1 MYYKLLAL
9 SILAL
14 CSHAVVADDTP
25 PVSSKNYSYLYFE
38 NGYPTRYGHRRPE
51 VNSAARANPDL
62 VFQTGY
68 YSVVLDCDDITL
80 KGYDALLGSDY
91 RTALNQDVTTPTP
104 ATGFTLQVTQDEVVY
119 TCTGAL
125 VQADNVDNVRLI
137 ESGQY
142 VKRID
147 HLGLVFKDAQSNVL
161 DVDNECRLEIT
172 AWPDRITFVL
182 DFTSET
188 ANPITSTTVEVVS
201 PDSETHTAVSQTNK
215 ARLTL
220 KPQKDVK
227 LSELNPSDYVTQATN
242 LQTTAALAVSFDP
255 DTHAFNID
263 LPRAGPVKYPSAIN
277 RVDEYLIE
285 VTNPLSAVTNIPL
298 RFIQQTPRAIT
309 GTVMLLSDA
318 DSGRPLG
325 IPVQISKNWHGNS
338 ANVHQGQWLR
348 GSTMLTLQPF
358 AKQRIK
364 LRVVYGYW
372 GGAGAVS
379 HSQLS
384 LIGHKANWK
393 WDQSALGAWG
403 ESLTYDPTQHLGAA
417 FLDDIR
423 PTFTD
428 SYVNSS
434 AYKDDRIVNTT
445 YNWTENVGGGDFL
458 TYHDSDNQFRWLKR
472 LKTCYYQT
480 GPNLTEVL
488 YSGVTDDDKI
498 RVNYT
503 SRMMSTLDYHRHFHA
518 YNYEFLQ
525 DVTAPRRLSFFK
537 MAADYYFTAVYDN
550 YYIGDTSGW
559 LATENI
565 NAGDDSI
572 AGGNTY
578 KGDPILMDGKWLS
591 IDDSFGDSNNNAAQ
605 ALRGMIPLS
614 STLNGADLPLHLHKY
629 GRKWGS
635 STVLFEFSADSV
647 VRSYSVGDVV
657 AGEIQ
662 FILPPQ
668 HVDNYWGSD
677 GELIARLSGYGD
689 GDGDG
694 DANWKPVRDELVE
707 NIQMAVSVHQG
718 TLEDNYPLEIQATTG
733 MRVLTD
739 FTVTRGGIG
748 HIPLLLT
755 GADAGLELK
764 VQRYSSG
771 GWVNLEAVDIEDDTY
786 YQAVLNA
793 NGSMDY
799 SFSIPRPV
807 GQHDLDT
814 AWRVRVIYANL
825 PRVDSPLLECL
836 DLASANSVVG
846 RRYLWRSDTQ
856 FVKHPDSAWTVSNG
870 SLSNT
875 SATNSRVAEGA
886 LGRIVSV
893 DTLNANDGNLLTL
906 SFDYTLDDPNEVLY
920 VHLWGLIGS
929 AASSQ
934 GIMNLAATNGSVW
947 YLASTDIAMYNLA
960 DGVATGGAA
969 STAAVALSGTSEAQ
983 SFSETFDLSSYA
995 AGTNN
1000 LSDYDYLVLGFARKI
1015 DGASAPGVQVSN
1027 VLLSLK
1033 SKGQEIQPFEK
1044 WVSDLGMGDA
1054 AVSDDPDGDGTSN
1067 LLEYAFGMNP
1077 ALANTNYTSYN
1088 NDVTP
1093 GLPLPLVQTTTP
1105 NNVDFSAVFTRRKNW
1120 EMEGLLY
1127 TLQASAD
1134 LINWEEV
1141 DMTSTRFLR
1150 GNSEVEI
1157 VSVPCNRSV
1166 QTSTGL
1172 ETAKFFRVSVTQ
1184 E

>member
-1 MYYKLLAL
+1 MQATTPHHFYYMYYKLLVL
-9 SILAL
+9 TILAL
-14 CSHAVVADDTP
+14 CSHAVVAADTL

-38 NGYPTRYGHRRPE
+38 NGYPTRYRYRRPE

-68 YSVVLDCDDITL
+68 YSVVLDCKNITL

-91 RTALNQDVTTPTP
+91 RTALNQDVTTTTP
-104 ATGFTLQVTQDEVVY
+104 ATEFTLQVTQDGVVY
-119 TCTGAL
+119 TCTEAQ
-125 VQADNVDNVRLI
+125 VQATNVDNVRLI

-147 HLGLVFKDAQSNVL
+147 HLGLVFRDAQDNVL
-161 DVDNECRLEIT
+161 VTDNECRLEIT

-188 ANPITSTTVEVVS
+188 SNPITSTTVEVVS
-201 PDSETHTAVSQTNK
+201 SDGVTHTAVSQTNK

-242 LQTTAALAVSFDP
+242 LQATAPLAVSFDP

-263 LPRAGPVKYPSAIN
+263 LPEAGPVKYPSAIN

-298 RFIQQTPRAIT
+298 RFMQQTPRAIT

-338 ANVHQGQWLR
+338 TNVHQGQWLR
-348 GSTMLTLQPF
+348 GSTMLTLQSG
-358 AKQRIK
+358 ATQRIK

-384 LIGHKANWK
+384 LVGYGKGNWK
-393 WDQSALGAWG
+393 WDESALGAWG
-403 ESLTYDPTQHLGAA
+403 ESMTFDPTLHLGAA
-417 FLDDIR
+417 FMCDIR
-423 PTFTD
+423 PSFTQ
-428 SYVNSS
+428 SYENSG
-434 AYKDDRIVNTT
+434 AYKDGGIANTT

-458 TYHDSDNQFRWLKR
+458 TYRDSANSYHWLKR

-480 GPNLTEVL
+480 GPNLTEVH

-503 SRMMSTLDYHRHFHA
+503 SRMVATRDYHRRFHA
-518 YNYEFLQ
+518 YQYNFLEN
-525 DVTAPRRLSFFK
+525 VTNPSRLIFYQ
-537 MAADYYFTAVYDN
+537 MAADYYSTAIFSDFLV
-550 YYIGDTSGW
+550 GD
-559 LATENI
+559 ATGLLTTVDI
-565 NAGDDSI
+565 NDAGNPI
-572 AGGNTY
+572 VGGNSY
-578 KGDPILMDGKWLS
+578 KGDSILMDGKWLS
-591 IDDSFGDSNNNAAQ
+591 VDEISGQYSYAAQ
-605 ALRGMIPLS
+605 ALRGLIPLS
-614 STLNGADLPLHLHKY
+614 STLNGNAFPLHLHKY
-629 GRKWGS
+629 GRAYTS
-635 STVLFEFSADSV
+635 STVLFDFSSDAV
-647 VRSYSVGDVV
+647 NRSYSAGDVV
-657 AGEIQ
+657 AGEIE
-662 FILPPQ
+662 FIMPPQ
-668 HVDNYWGSD
+668 HRDNYWGSD
-677 GELIARLSGYGD
+677 AELIARLSSYGD
-689 GDGDG
+689 T
-694 DANWKPVRDELVE
+694 NWQPVRDELVE

-733 MRVLTD
+733 KRVLTD

-764 VQRYSSG
+764 VQRYSSD

-793 NGSMDY
+793 DGSMDY

-807 GQHDLDT
+807 GQHDLDA

-825 PRVDSPLLECL
+825 PL
-836 DLASANSVVG
+836 NS
-846 RRYLWRSDTQ
+846 
-856 FVKHPDSAWTVSNG
+856 
-870 SLSNT
+870 
-875 SATNSRVAEGA
+875 
-886 LGRIVSV
+886 I
-893 DTLNANDGNLLTL
+893 
-906 SFDYTLDDPNEVLY
+906 
-920 VHLWGLIGS
+920 
-929 AASSQ
+929 
-934 GIMNLAATNGSVW
+934 
-947 YLASTDIAMYNLA
+947 
-960 DGVATGGAA
+960 
-969 STAAVALSGTSEAQ
+969 
-983 SFSETFDLSSYA
+983 
-995 AGTNN
+995 
-1000 LSDYDYLVLGFARKI
+1000 
-1015 DGASAPGVQVSN
+1015 
-1027 VLLSLK
+1027 
-1033 SKGQEIQPFEK
+1033 GQEIQPFEK
-1044 WVSDLGMGDA
+1044 WVSDLGIGDA

-1077 ALANTNYTSYN
+1077 ALANTNYTSYDN
-1088 NDVTP
+1088 EVTP
-1093 GLPLPLVQTTTP
+1093 GLPLPLVQTATP

-1120 EMEGLLY
+1120 EMEGLSY

-1134 LINWEEV
+1134 LTNWEDVVETPV
-1141 DMTSTRFLR
+1141 VLSS
-1150 GNSEVEI
+1150 NSEVEI
-1157 VSVPCNRSV
+1157 VSVSCNRSV

-1184 E
+1184 N